1 MHARCDRARRAVC
14 RCTAFYQD
22 VEMPKWKP
30 VGCQCR
36 HRSIHAV
43 LGCNLDRIR
52 LHLFRTSVRA
62 APALAPRIHA
72 NPARD
77 STTNAGIPTHPAL
90 DVASYGCSPV
100 KPRPR
105 PRPRRD
111 LQIDNSTPR
120 LPYQLIRWMVGSRLS
135 GPSFLCARSLCH
147 GSHTQNH

>member
-1 MHARCDRARRAVC
+1 VSYHIQYYISALRVYSDLSPTTSTTRNQPNAAVVAPRLCTHGARRGVR

-30 VGCQCR
+30 VACQCR

-52 LHLFRTSVRA
+52 LHLVRTSVRA
-62 APALAPRIHA
+62 TPALAPRIHA

-90 DVASYGCSPV
+90 RWTLLANGCSSV
-100 KPRPR
+100 
-105 PRPRRD
+105 
-111 LQIDNSTPR
+111 
-120 LPYQLIRWMVGSRLS
+120 
-135 GPSFLCARSLCH
+135 RSSPDATCI
-147 GSHTQNH
+147 

>member
-1 MHARCDRARRAVC
+1 MHRILSGRGNAEMETRGLPVSTPIDSRGPRLQLGSDPAPFV
-14 RCTAFYQD
+14 QD
-22 VEMPKWKP
+22 VRP
-30 VGCQCR
+30 
-36 HRSIHAV
+36 
-43 LGCNLDRIR
+43 IR
-52 LHLFRTSVRA
+52 AT
-62 APALAPRIHA
+62 PALAPRIHA

-120 LPYQLIRWMVGSRLS
+120 LLYQLIRWMVGSRLS